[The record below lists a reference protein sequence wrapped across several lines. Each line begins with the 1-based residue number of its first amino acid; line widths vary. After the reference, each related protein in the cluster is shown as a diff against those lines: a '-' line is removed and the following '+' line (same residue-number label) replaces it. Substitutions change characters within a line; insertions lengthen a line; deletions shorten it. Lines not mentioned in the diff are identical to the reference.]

1 MNQTGKRKARI
12 LVVDDDPGLLRLLT
26 IRLRAES
33 YDVEAV
39 ESAAQALAA
48 SSRFRPDLVI
58 TDLRMDQMDGIG
70 LLKELQNRWPGLKVI
85 ILTAHGT
92 IPDAVQATQMGAFGF
107 LTKPVDKQELLD
119 QVQKALR
126 ISGFGASDEDWRAE
140 IVTRSAAMEEKLAQA
155 HMVAGTDARVL
166 ITGESGTGKELLAR
180 AIHRGSPRRNK
191 PFVAINCSAMAEE
204 LLESELFGHEKGSF
218 TGATRAHR
226 GLFMAADGGTLML
239 DEIGDMPMRL
249 QVKLLRVLQ
258 ENVIRPVGSTD
269 AIATNVRVISAT
281 HRDLQQLMASGQFR
295 EDLYYRLNVVHIEM
309 PSLNRR
315 REDIPLLVAHF
326 LAQIAKESGVRK
338 IYAPEA
344 VELLATAD
352 WPGNIRQLQNVVR
365 QNVALSQTPIIPVE
379 LVQQSLGGTPGR
391 LPSFDEARDEFTRS
405 YLSQILQITGG
416 NVSQAARLA
425 RRNRTD
431 FYKLLARHQLTPEGV
446 QAALGGAAARVPRSA
461 ARYRA
466 ALSAASGTF
475 LPNWVA
481 SMLSCP
487 AGRRVSAGSRR
498 LRGARQVAA
507 RHGERL
513 AHRLRLGALA
523 RHAQVQV
530 LRIVPGVIQPQ
541 VRRGHHHPLGH
552 DDRALDAVLQLP
564 HVARPAVGLDGTD
577 RIRGEPARGLAE
589 ALGDLLQQELRE
601 QQTVALAVL
610 ERRDA
615 HRHFTDAIEEV
626 IAEGAA

>member
-1 MNQTGKRKARI
+1 VNTANLKETMLNQSTRRKARI

-48 SSRFRPDLVI
+48 ASRFRPDLVI

-70 LLKELQNRWPGLKVI
+70 LLKELQTRWPGLKVI

-126 ISGFGASDEDWRAE
+126 ISGFGVSDEDWRAE
-140 IVTRSAAMEEKLAQA
+140 IVTRSALMEEKLAQA

-180 AIHRGSPRRNK
+180 AIHKGSPRRNK
-191 PFVAINCSAMAEE
+191 PFIAINCSAMAEN
-204 LLESELFGHEKGSF
+204 LLESELFGHEKGAF
-218 TGATRAHR
+218 TGATRTHR

-239 DEIGDMPMRL
+239 DEIGDIPMRL
-249 QVKLLRVLQ
+249 QVKLLRVVQ

-269 AIATNVRVISAT
+269 AVAVNVRVISAT
-281 HRDLQQLMASGQFR
+281 HRDLQQLMVAGQFR

-309 PSLNRR
+309 PPLSRR

-431 FYKLLARHQLTPEGV
+431 FYKLLARHQLTPEEFK
-446 QAALGGAAARVPRSA
+446 QR
-461 ARYRA
+461 
-466 ALSAASGTF
+466 
-475 LPNWVA
+475 
-481 SMLSCP
+481 
-487 AGRRVSAGSRR
+487 
-498 LRGARQVAA
+498 
-507 RHGERL
+507 
-513 AHRLRLGALA
+513 
-523 RHAQVQV
+523 
-530 LRIVPGVIQPQ
+530 
-541 VRRGHHHPLGH
+541 
-552 DDRALDAVLQLP
+552 
-564 HVARPAVGLDGTD
+564 
-577 RIRGEPARGLAE
+577 
-589 ALGDLLQQELRE
+589 
-601 QQTVALAVL
+601 
-610 ERRDA
+610 
-615 HRHFTDAIEEV
+615 
-626 IAEGAA
+626 